1 MLKLTCTFLYE
12 TNAGQLLSGHLHSH
26 SIVHCVCCP
35 CWLSVCLHCSC
46 SFPSQTFMLA
56 ILYYYWH
63 AVATDTVTV
72 TAAPYVQRIDSAIT
86 RLGRATAPYL
96 CPVHSRQQ
104 TSIGDCYCCSCC
116 YLCDT
121 PETRRLHGNRRFNA
135 NDVMLWSLHLVPEW
149 RRPFTSNGN

>member
-35 CWLSVCLHCSC
+35 CWLSVCLHCWSC

-56 ILYYYWH
+56 IYYDWH

-72 TAAPYVQRIDSAIT
+72 TAAPYVQRIDPAIT
-86 RLGRATAPYL
+86 RLGTATAPYL
-96 CPVHSRQQ
+96 SVQFTPDNRLPSATVTVAAAATFVTHRRRGACTDTDASTP
-104 TSIGDCYCCSCC
+104 TMWCY
-116 YLCDT
+116 
-121 PETRRLHGNRRFNA
+121 GRFI
-135 NDVMLWSLHLVPEW
+135 
-149 RRPFTSNGN
+149 